1 MGSEMTTL
9 GGLATGFAAA
19 LTPGNLVYGLLGVVL
34 GTAVGVL
41 PGLGPAVA
49 ISLLLPLT
57 FGLDPVAAFIMFG
70 GIYYGAMYGGAK
82 TAILVNTPGC
92 SASVVSTFDGYPM
105 ARSGRGGKAL
115 AAAAISS
122 FFGGT
127 FATIMLMLLAPLLVE
142 FALQFGPADYFAL
155 MLMALT
161 MVAAIAG
168 ESGVKAAFATCL
180 GLSISTIG
188 IDLQTGASRLTFGI
202 EQLYNGIG
210 VVVGGIGL
218 FAIGEALWVAAGGT
232 GPAALD
238 RPLGRAF
245 WLSAS
250 EWKRSLFAWL
260 RGAVIGFFAGVLP
273 GSGGTLA
280 TFMAYGV
287 EKRISREP
295 ERFGKGALEGVAAP
309 EAANNAAA
317 GGSMV
322 PLLALGIPGSATTAV
337 MLAAFQLYGL
347 QPGPLLFT
355 HNENLVWVLI
365 ASLYVANILLVAL
378 NLPLVG
384 MWARLLR
391 IPPGLLYGAVVVF
404 SALGAFSL
412 KGSLS
417 DVIIIWV
424 LGVLAFVLRRFA
436 IPVAPV
442 LLALVL
448 GPLLEQ
454 EFRRALTVSGGDLST
469 FVTRP
474 ISATLLAIAVLSLA
488 GSFWVGR
495 RRTSHAQSGPS
506 FVAADD

>member
-1 MGSEMTTL
+1 MGSELQTL
-9 GGLATGFAAA
+9 AGLGSGFAAA
-19 LTPGNLVYGLLGVVL
+19 LTPVNLLYGLMGVVL
-34 GTAVGVL
+34 GTGIGVL

-57 FGLDPVAAFIMFG
+57 FGLDPVVAFIMFG

-92 SASVVSTFDGYPM
+92 SASVVSTFDGYPL

-122 FFGGT
+122 FVGGT
-127 FATIMLMLLAPLLVE
+127 FATVMLMLLAPLLVE
-142 FALQFGPADYFAL
+142 FALEFGPADYFSL

-168 ESGVKAAFATCL
+168 KSGVKAAFATCL

-188 IDLQTGASRLTFGI
+188 IDLQTGVSRLTFGI

-218 FAIGEALWVAAGGT
+218 FAIGEALWVAGGG
-232 GPAALD
+232 GPPVVN
-238 RPLGRAF
+238 RPMGGGF
-245 WLSAS
+245 WLRAN
-250 EWKRSLFAWL
+250 EWRISIFAWL

-287 EKRISREP
+287 EKRISSTP

-355 HNENLVWVLI
+355 HNENLVWALI
-365 ASLYVANILLVAL
+365 ASLYVANVLLVCL

-391 IPPGLLYGAVVVF
+391 VPPGLLYGTVVIF

-417 DVIIIWV
+417 DVIAIWV
-424 LGVLAFVLRRFA
+424 LGVLAFVLRRFT

-454 EFRRALTVSGGDLST
+454 EFRRALTVSGGDMSI
-469 FVTRP
+469 FFTRP
-474 ISATLLAIAVLSLA
+474 ISATLLAIAVVSLA
-488 GSFWVGR
+488 GSFWVSR
-495 RRTSHAQSGPS
+495 RHVTTREHRRGLVT
-506 FVAADD
+506 ADD

>member
-1 MGSEMTTL
+1 MSAEVTVFEGL
-9 GGLATGFAAA
+9 GQGFSAA
-19 LTPGNLVYGLLGVVL
+19 LSASNLMYGLVGVVL
-34 GTAVGVL
+34 GTATGVL

-57 FGLDPVAAFIMFG
+57 FGLDPIAAFIMFG
-70 GIYYGAMYGGAK
+70 GIYYGAMYGGAT

-92 SASVVSTFDGYPM
+92 SASVVSTLDGFPL
-105 ARSGRGGKAL
+105 ARSGRGGTAL
-115 AAAAISS
+115 AAAAIGS
-122 FFGGT
+122 FVGGT
-127 FATIMLMLLAPLLVE
+127 FATLMLMLSAPLLVE
-142 FALQFGPADYFAL
+142 FALRFGPADYFSL

-168 ESGVKAAFATCL
+168 KSGTKAAFATFL
-180 GLSISTIG
+180 GLTISSVG
-188 IDLQTGASRLTFGI
+188 IDLQTGTTRLTFGI
-202 EQLYNGIG
+202 EELYGGIG

-218 FAIGEALWVAAGGT
+218 FAIGEALWVAAGGG
-232 GPAALD
+232 GPTPKTHAV
-238 RPLGRAF
+238 GRGL
-245 WLSAS
+245 WLTAS
-250 EWKRSLFAWL
+250 EWGRSLFAWL
-260 RGAVIGFFAGVLP
+260 RGTVIGFFAGVLP

-287 EKRISREP
+287 EKRVSRHP
-295 ERFGKGALEGVAAP
+295 EKFGTGVVEGVAAP

-347 QPGPLLFT
+347 QPGPLLF
-355 HNENLVWVLI
+355 NNNPDLVWALI
-365 ASLYVANILLVAL
+365 ASLYVANVLLVIL

-384 MWARLLR
+384 LWARLLR
-391 IPPGLLYGAVVVF
+391 IPPGLLYGAVIMF

-412 KGSLS
+412 KGSIA
-417 DVIIIWV
+417 DVFLIWV
-424 LGVLAFVLRRFA
+424 LGVIAFCLRKFS

-454 EFRRALTVSGGDLST
+454 EFRRAMSVSGGDLSV

-474 ISATLLAIAVLSLA
+474 ISATLLLIATISVTS
-488 GSFWVGR
+488 SFLLTR
-495 RRTSHAQSGPS
+495 KRKHGPMS
-506 FVAADD
+506 KSAVAEDA

>member
-1 MGSEMTTL
+1 MGSEGTILSGL
-9 GGLATGFAAA
+9 GSGFAAA
-19 LTPGNLVYGLLGVVL
+19 LSVTNLLYGLLGVVL
-34 GTAVGVL
+34 GTATGVL

-57 FGLDPVAAFIMFG
+57 FGLDPIAAFIMFG
-70 GIYYGAMYGGAK
+70 GIYYGAMYGGAT

-92 SASVVSTFDGYPM
+92 SASVVSTLDGYPL
-105 ARSGRGGKAL
+105 ARKGRGGTAL
-115 AAAAISS
+115 AAAAIGS
-122 FFGGT
+122 FVGGT
-127 FATIMLMLLAPLLVE
+127 FATLMLMLSAPLLVE
-142 FALQFGPADYFAL
+142 FALNFGPADYFSL

-168 ESGVKAAFATCL
+168 KSGIKAAFATCL
-180 GLSISTIG
+180 GLTISCIG
-188 IDLQTGASRLTFGI
+188 IDLQSGATRLTFGI
-202 EQLYNGIG
+202 EQLYSGIG

-218 FAIGEALWVAAGGT
+218 FAIGEALWVAAGGG
-232 GPAALD
+232 GPPVETHAV
-238 RPLGRAF
+238 GRGL
-245 WLSAS
+245 WLTAS
-250 EWKRSLFAWL
+250 EWARSSFAWL
-260 RGAVIGFFAGVLP
+260 RGTIIGFFAGILP

-287 EKRISREP
+287 EKRVSREP
-295 ERFGKGALEGVAAP
+295 DKFGTGVVEGVAAP

-347 QPGPLLFT
+347 QPGPLLFS
-355 HNENLVWVLI
+355 NNQNLVWALI
-365 ASLYVANILLVAL
+365 ASLYLANVLLVVL

-384 MWARLLR
+384 LWARLLR

-412 KGSLS
+412 KGSIG

-424 LGVLAFVLRRFA
+424 LGVVAFCLRKFS

-454 EFRRALTVSGGDLST
+454 EFRRAMTVSGGDLSI

-474 ISATLLAIAVLSLA
+474 ISAVLLLIAFVSVA
-488 GSFWVGR
+488 GSVVATRLR
-495 RRTSHAQSGPS
+495 RKSKSYSDELIAED
-506 FVAADD
+506 V

>member
-1 MGSEMTTL
+1 MGDGFSIFTGL
-9 GGLATGFAAA
+9 GGGFAAA
-19 LTPGNLVYGLLGVVL
+19 FSATNLMYGLLGVIL
-34 GTAVGVL
+34 GTATGVL

-57 FGLDPVAAFIMFG
+57 FGLDPIAAFIMFG
-70 GIYYGAMYGGAK
+70 GIYYGAMYGGAT

-92 SASVVSTFDGYPM
+92 SASVVSTLDGYPL
-105 ARSGRGGKAL
+105 ARKGRGGTAL
-115 AAAAISS
+115 AAAAIGS
-122 FFGGT
+122 FVGGT
-127 FATIMLMLLAPLLVE
+127 FATIMLMLSAPLLVE
-142 FALQFGPADYFAL
+142 FALKFGPADYFAL

-168 ESGVKAAFATCL
+168 KSAVKAAFATCL
-180 GLSISTIG
+180 GLAISSIG
-188 IDLQTGASRLTFGI
+188 IDLQTGATRLTFGI
-202 EQLYNGIG
+202 EELYSGIG

-218 FAIGEALWVAAGGT
+218 FAIGEALWVAAGGGSPPVQT
-232 GPAALD
+232 HAVGKGL
-238 RPLGRAF
+238 
-245 WLSAS
+245 WLTLS
-250 EWKRSLFAWL
+250 EWRRCSFAWI
-260 RGAVIGFFAGVLP
+260 RGTVVGFFAGVLP

-280 TFMAYGV
+280 TFMAYGI
-287 EKRISREP
+287 EKKVSRHP
-295 ERFGKGALEGVAAP
+295 DAFGKGAIEGVAAP

-347 QPGPLLFT
+347 QPGPLLFS
-355 HNENLVWVLI
+355 NNQELVWALI
-365 ASLYVANILLVAL
+365 ASLYIANVLLVVL

-391 IPPGLLYGAVVVF
+391 IPSGLLYSAVFVF
-404 SALGAFSL
+404 SVLGAYSL
-412 KGSLS
+412 KGSIA
-417 DVIIIWV
+417 DVFIIWL
-424 LGVLAFVLRRFA
+424 LGVIAFCLRRFS

-454 EFRRALTVSGGDLST
+454 EFRRAMTVSGGDISI

-474 ISATLLAIAVLSLA
+474 ISATLLAVSSFSIIGSYLLA
-488 GSFWVGR
+488 RRGR
-495 RRTSHAQSGPS
+495 RGNAIDGGIAAQ
-506 FVAADD
+506 DE

>member
-1 MGSEMTTL
+1 MGNELSTV
-9 GGLATGFAAA
+9 GGLAGGFASA
-19 LTPGNLVYGLLGVVL
+19 LAPTNLLYGLLGVVL
-34 GTAVGVL
+34 GTATGVL

-70 GIYYGAMYGGAK
+70 GIYYGAMYGGAT

-92 SASVVSTFDGYPM
+92 SASVVSTFDGYPL
-105 ARSGRGGKAL
+105 ARSGQGGTAL
-115 AAAAISS
+115 ATAALSS

-127 FATIMLMLLAPLLVE
+127 FATVMLMLLAPVLVE
-142 FALQFGPADYFAL
+142 FALKFGPADYFSL
-155 MLMALT
+155 MFMALT
-161 MVAAIAG
+161 MVAAVAG
-168 ESGVKAAFATCL
+168 KSGVKAAFATCL
-180 GLSISTIG
+180 GLSISSIG
-188 IDLQTGASRLTFGI
+188 IDLQTGASRLTFGV
-202 EQLYNGIG
+202 EELYSGIG

-218 FAIGEALWVAAGGT
+218 YAIGEALWVAASGG
-232 GPAALD
+232 GPPVQS
-238 RPLGRAF
+238 RPVGRGF

-250 EWKRSLFAWL
+250 QWRRSIFAWM
-260 RGAVIGFFAGVLP
+260 RGTVIGFFAGVLP

-287 EKRISREP
+287 EKRISRSP
-295 ERFGKGALEGVAAP
+295 ERFGKGALEGLAAP

-355 HNENLVWVLI
+355 NNQGLVWALI
-365 ASLYVANILLVAL
+365 ASLYVANVLLVVL

-384 MWARLLR
+384 LWARLLS
-391 IPPGLLYGAVVVF
+391 IPSGLLYGAVVMF

-412 KGSLS
+412 KGSIG
-417 DVIIIWV
+417 DVLIIWV
-424 LGVLAFVLRRFA
+424 LGALAFVLRRFSV
-436 IPVAPV
+436 PVAPV
-442 LLALVL
+442 LLGLVL

-454 EFRRALTVSGGDLST
+454 EFRRALTVSGGDPSIFL
-469 FVTRP
+469 TRP
-474 ISATLLAIAVLSLA
+474 ISATLLAIAFISLT
-488 GSFWVGR
+488 GSFILSR
-495 RRTSHAQSGPS
+495 RQRKGVQPGQA
-506 FVAADD
+506 FMAADD

>member
-1 MGSEMTTL
+1 MVNELSML
-9 GGLATGFAAA
+9 GGLTSGFAAA
-19 LTPGNLVYGLLGVVL
+19 LSPTNLLYGLVGVVL
-34 GTAVGVL
+34 GTATGVL

-57 FGLDPVAAFIMFG
+57 FGLDPIAAFIMFG
-70 GIYYGAMYGGAK
+70 GIYYGAMYGGAI

-105 ARSGRGGKAL
+105 ARSGRGRTAL
-115 AAAAISS
+115 ATAAIGS
-122 FFGGT
+122 FVGGT
-127 FATIMLMLLAPLLVE
+127 FATIMLMLLAPLLVK
-142 FALQFGPADYFAL
+142 FALNFGSADYFSL
-155 MLMALT
+155 MLLALT

-168 ESGVKAAFATCL
+168 KSGIKAAFATCI
-180 GLSISTIG
+180 GLSISAIG
-188 IDLQTGASRLTFGI
+188 IDLQTGATRMTLGI
-202 EQLYNGIG
+202 EHLYSGIG

-218 FAIGEALWVAAGGT
+218 FAIGEALWIAAGGG
-232 GPAALD
+232 GPSGQAQSV
-238 RPLGRAF
+238 GRGA
-245 WLSAS
+245 WLRRS
-250 EWKRSLFAWL
+250 EWRRTIFAWL
-260 RGAVIGFFAGVLP
+260 RGTVIGFFAGVLP

-287 EKRISREP
+287 EKKISKQP
-295 ERFGKGALEGVAAP
+295 DKFGSGVVEGVAAP

-355 HNENLVWVLI
+355 SNQDLVWALI
-365 ASLYVANILLVAL
+365 ASLYVANILLVVL

-384 MWARLLR
+384 LWVRLLR
-391 IPPGLLYGAVVVF
+391 TPPGLLYGAVVVF
-404 SALGAFSL
+404 STLGAFSL
-412 KGSLS
+412 KGSMG
-417 DVIIIWV
+417 DVIIVWV
-424 LGVLAFVLRRFA
+424 LGVMAFCLRRFS

-454 EFRRALTVSGGDLST
+454 EFRRALTMSGGDLTT
-469 FVTRP
+469 FLTRP
-474 ISATLLAIAVLSLA
+474 ISATLLAISLISVA
-488 GSFWVGR
+488 GSYFFTR
-495 RRTSHAQSGPS
+495 RRSLSGQYEEGL
-506 FVAADD
+506 VAEDA